1 MKRGANVKGEEFLRD
16 PKSLPGESLQGFLVN
31 NEKKEETI
39 GFFFLFLRLNPILF
53 AEREGFEPPVPFSTS
68 VFKTD
73 AIDHSAIFPLRKQQ
87 PYRRKRLQK
96 YYIFLTYA
104 RF

>member
-1 MKRGANVKGEEFLRD
+1 MKSGTNVEREEFLRD
-16 PKSLPGESLQGFLVN
+16 PRSLPGGSLQGFLVN

-39 GFFFLFLRLNPILF
+39 GFFSFLRLHPILF

-87 PYRRKRLQK
+87 PYR
-96 YYIFLTYA
+96 
-104 RF
+104 